1 MREMFVIK
9 LRKIQDEKDRL
20 AVMDTI
26 SEHVEKSVEDAEM
39 NKTQGEISQTIS
51 NTNRKETTTEPGTA
65 AGPGTGRGSKQADG
79 KAPVLDNSTQQEMMG
94 KSGLS

>member
-51 NTNRKETTTEPGTA
+51 NTNRKEETRFNPKGW
-65 AGPGTGRGSKQADG
+65 KC
-79 KAPVLDNSTQQEMMG
+79 
-94 KSGLS
+94 